1 MWTSPLSLSCIPLNI
16 SLVLNYF
23 QAGYSPIMMAALAGV
38 TKDDKEIARKMF
50 RSGDVNKQVE
60 DVSKLAVV
68 PKKCSLILFY
78 VADFS

>member
-1 MWTSPLSLSCIPLNI
+1 
-16 SLVLNYF
+16 
-23 QAGYSPIMMAALAGV
+23 MMAALAGV